1 MKRILGIVLAAI
13 MVMSLVACGNSGS
26 SSGSNGNVATPTIGD
41 NNSQS
46 AASADDQIT
55 KPGDSVKKTKYIFN
69 FQKAK
74 SYDKITGDN
83 KYLVDEPDAGNE
95 YVVCFFEVTNVSD
108 EDDFVNPLYIDAYA
122 DDTSVN
128 TTTILNKVDGYERLS
143 GDLAAG
149 KKTKGTFAFQVPKG
163 WKKLEFTYKDG
174 YAKDADK
181 YKFEVTP
188 DTLSN

>member
-13 MVMSLVACGNSGS
+13 MVLSLAACGNSGGNGNTPTP
-26 SSGSNGNVATPTIGD
+26 GSNITPTAAPAD
-41 NNSQS
+41 NG
-46 AASADDQIT
+46 IIY
-55 KPGDSVKKTKYIFN
+55 PGDSGKQTKYIFN

-74 SYDKITGDN
+74 TYDKITGDN
-83 KYLVDEPDAGNE
+83 QYLVDEPDAGNE
-95 YVVCFFEVTNVSD
+95 YIVCFFEVTNVSD
-108 EDDFVNPLYIDAYA
+108 EDDYVNPLYVEAYIDDSSAK
-122 DDTSVN
+122 TSM
-128 TTTILNKVDGYERLS
+128 ILNKPDGYERLG

-149 KKTKGTFAFQVPKG
+149 KKTKGTLAFQAPKG

-188 DTLSN
+188 DTLSE

>member
-13 MVMSLVACGNSGS
+13 MVMSLVACGGNSD
-26 SSGSNGNVATPTIGD
+26 SGSNGSINTPTIGEIATQAPAPIE
-41 NNSQS
+41 SEV
-46 AASADDQIT
+46 I
-55 KPGDSVKKTKYIFN
+55 KPGDSGKQTKYIFN

-95 YVVCFFEVTNVSD
+95 FVVCFFEITNVSA
-108 EDDFVNPLYIDAYA
+108 EDDYVNPLYLDAYA
-122 DDTSVN
+122 DDTSVK
-128 TTTILNKVDGYERLS
+128 TATILNNVDGYERLG

>member
-13 MVMSLVACGNSGS
+13 MVMSLVACGNS
-26 SSGSNGNVATPTIGD
+26 SNGGNSTTPTLGD
-41 NNSQS
+41 FGSQS
-46 AASADDQIT
+46 TASSDSDVI
-55 KPGDSVKKTKYIFN
+55 KPGDSGKQTKYIFN

-95 YVVCFFEVTNVSD
+95 YVVCFFEVTNVSA
-108 EDDFVNPLYIDAYA
+108 EDDFVNPLYLDAYV

-188 DTLSN
+188 DTLSD